1 MRPNYYISTQP
12 QIEPVSLEEVT
23 QHVRV
28 DSSEDYDYLS
38 DLIPVAREY
47 IDSLTCRSSATTGW
61 LLIAETWQDLFN
73 DTHAN
78 HAEYIDPIYGLI
90 NRAKPLTIPLYR
102 YPLSSVESVKYYPA
116 DGGALTTLSTN
127 EYRVIT
133 TLDVGVIQ
141 LINPEPALA
150 DRPDA
155 IQITF
160 TAGSLPASAVNR
172 HAIKMF
178 VCHLY
183 EQRAPISFG
192 SEGKE
197 IPFTISALLTNLKSS
212 GYF

>member
-28 DSSEDYDYLS
+28 DSSDDFDYLS

-47 IDSLTCRSSATTGW
+47 IDSLTCRSSAATGW
-61 LLIAETWQDLFN
+61 TLVAERWEDLFN
-73 DTHAN
+73 DTREN
-78 HAEYIDPIYGLI
+78 HAEYIDPIYGVVD
-90 NRAKPLTIPLYR
+90 RSKPLTIPLYR
-102 YPLSSVESVKYYPA
+102 YPLASVSSVKYYPSG
-116 DGGALTTLSTN
+116 GGALTTLSTN
-127 EYRVIT
+127 EYRVVT

-141 LINPEPALA
+141 LINSAPALA

-155 IQITF
+155 IQIAF

-192 SEGKE
+192 AEGKE
-197 IPFTISALLTNLKSS
+197 IPFTLSALLTNLKSS